1 VNKTRIEYLWSLN
14 VRLPYNITMDAK
26 EELLRIIDQFNL
38 IYESEGAWHG
48 PSVVEVLSD
57 VSWEMASEKIMPNTH
72 SIGELLYHMTTWRI
86 FVIKRLQGD
95 AEYEVTK
102 SRDWKTFPLFD
113 EFEWEALQMELSLSQ
128 EELIAELEKREDDE
142 FLEEIVP
149 GREYDYYT
157 MLHGILQHD
166 LYHAGQISIL
176 KKALAYRGLGKQSR
190 TDEDDY
196 YRSSGITDF
205 NDY

>member
-1 VNKTRIEYLWSLN
+1 LYEKHK
-14 VRLPYNITMDAK
+14 MDAK

-38 IYESEGAWHG
+38 IYESEEAWHG

-57 VSWEMASEKIMPNTH
+57 VSWEMAADKIMPNTH
-72 SIGELLYHMTTWRI
+72 SIAELVYHMTTWRI
-86 FVIKRLQGD
+86 FVVKRLQGD
-95 AEYEVTK
+95 GEYEVTK
-102 SRDWKTFPLFD
+102 SRDWKTFPIFD

-128 EELIAELEKREDDE
+128 EELITELEKRDNDE

-166 LYHAGQISIL
+166 LYHTGQISIL
-176 KKALAYRGLGKQSR
+176 KKALIYKGLGKKSR
-190 TDEDDY
+190 SEDDDY
-196 YRSSGITDF
+196 YSNSGANDF
-205 NDY
+205 DDMY